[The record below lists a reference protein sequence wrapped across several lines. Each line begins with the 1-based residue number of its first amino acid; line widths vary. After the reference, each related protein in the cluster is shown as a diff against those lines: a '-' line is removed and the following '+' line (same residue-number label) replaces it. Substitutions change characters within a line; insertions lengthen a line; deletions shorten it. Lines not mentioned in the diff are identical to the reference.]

1 MSLRIEEIY
10 KRLYETIPSL
20 GNLGIVDLETTGFQK
35 DARIIEI
42 GSIAIE
48 FDGFDINI
56 KTFSELINPGFPVS
70 DKITEITGITNE
82 ELSKA
87 RGDEVYQDYH
97 RFLKQTAPSKL
108 IAHNAVFDKGK
119 LEYNMFR
126 VGYTEILPPFECT
139 MRLSKQHLKQAKADN
154 LKTLSEHFNFKNMD
168 AHRALADA
176 ETCAYIY
183 AKIML
188 GEYE

>member
-1 MSLRIEEIY
+1 MTLRIEEIY
-10 KRLYETIPSL
+10 KKLYEHIPSL
-20 GNLGIVDLETTGFQK
+20 GNIGILDVETTGFSK

-42 GSIAIE
+42 GSIAIS
-48 FDGFDINI
+48 FDGFNVNI
-56 KTFSELINPGFPVS
+56 KTFSELINPGFNVS

-108 IAHNAVFDKGK
+108 VAHNAVFDKGK

-126 VGYTEILPPFECT
+126 VGYTDILPPFECT
-139 MRLSKQHLKQAKADN
+139 MKLSRLHLKQVKADN
-154 LKTLSEHFNFKNMD
+154 LKTLSEYFNFKNME

-183 AKIML
+183 AKILL